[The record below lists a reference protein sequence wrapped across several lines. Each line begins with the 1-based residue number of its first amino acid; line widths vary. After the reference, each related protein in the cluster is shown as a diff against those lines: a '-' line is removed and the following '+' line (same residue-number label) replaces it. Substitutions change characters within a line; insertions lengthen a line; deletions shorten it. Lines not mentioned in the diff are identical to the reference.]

1 MQSVE
6 NDRQRAHS
14 AKTERATGS
23 IAGYL
28 LQSEMIACVADSS
41 ARDFLV
47 TFLVA
52 AGLFIGTPLALF
64 LIAG

>member
-1 MQSVE
+1 MSHRE
-6 NDRQRAHS
+6 NRQRAHS
-14 AKTERATGS
+14 AKTERATGR
-23 IAGYL
+23 IAGFL
-28 LQSEMIACVADSS
+28 LQSEMIACVADFG

-52 AGLFIGTPLALF
+52 AGLFIGTPLVLF

>member
-1 MQSVE
+1 MSHRE
-6 NDRQRAHS
+6 NRQRAHS
-14 AKTERATGS
+14 AKTERATGR
-23 IAGYL
+23 IAGVL
-28 LQSEMIACVADSS
+28 LQSEMISDVRDMG

-64 LIAG
+64 MLFG